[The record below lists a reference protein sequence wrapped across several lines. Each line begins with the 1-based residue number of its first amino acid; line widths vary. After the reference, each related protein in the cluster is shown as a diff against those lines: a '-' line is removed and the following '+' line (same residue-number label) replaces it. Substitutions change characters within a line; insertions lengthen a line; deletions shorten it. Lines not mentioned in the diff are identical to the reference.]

1 MKEKSMQRALL
12 VCAFLAFSAVL
23 PLVAQAQTAKPQRGI
38 ITSRNKT
45 VLVPR
50 GEWML
55 GSTVS
60 YLTAGTEDFDL
71 PVITG
76 INGSGY
82 AFNVSPMI
90 GYVVKDNVAIGLKGS
105 YDRTLVKVASADA
118 SLGDQVDLK
127 IDDLYYLS
135 HAYSGVAFLRYFI
148 PMDDRGMFALFNQ
161 FEIGGGAG
169 QTKLANGAGDAMTG
183 TYYNSY
189 NITIGM
195 KPGLLA
201 FVTDF
206 AAVEASIGTL
216 GLDFSRKNSVTDQ
229 VSSGWVNT
237 SKMSF
242 KINLFSIELGLAL
255 YL

>member
-1 MKEKSMQRALL
+1 MPRAALFCLL
-12 VCAFLAFSAVL
+12 ISVSAAL
-23 PLVAQAQTAKPQRGI
+23 PYNSSAQVSKPQRGM
-38 ITSRNKT
+38 ITPKNSA
-45 VLVPR
+45 VIVPK

-60 YLTAGTEDFDL
+60 YLTVSSDDFDFPL
-71 PVITG
+71 ISG
-76 INGSGY
+76 IKGSGY
-82 AFNVSPMI
+82 AFNVSPI
-90 GYVVKDNVAIGLKGS
+90 VGYAIKDNLAVGVKGS
-105 YDRTLVKVASADA
+105 YDRRLVKVASADIT
-118 SLGDQVDLK
+118 LGDQLNVN
-127 IDDLYYLS
+127 IEDLYLLS
-135 HAYSGVAFLRYFI
+135 HQYSGVAFLRYFI

-161 FEIGGGAG
+161 FEVGGVGG
-169 QTKLANGAGDAMTG
+169 QTKLANGAGDALKG

-189 NITIGM
+189 DITLGM

-201 FVTDF
+201 FVTSF

-216 GLDFSRKNSVTDQ
+216 GLDFSRVNSVTDQ
-229 VSSGWVNT
+229 VSSGWVDT